1 MDQNRDPIWLSSP
14 EHQQVVGKA
23 DPRDF
28 RSLTGDLLRSRWP
41 PAAIE
46 FARDQGAT
54 AVAGHPVDIAAL
66 GSARV
71 AGSAIFTGTVAMISA
86 SGFAEIWRTHPSR
99 PVMWLKL

>member
-1 MDQNRDPIWLSSP
+1 MTCFAVAGRQRQSGIGS
-14 EHQQVVGKA
+14 
-23 DPRDF
+23 
-28 RSLTGDLLRSRWP
+28 TLLR
-41 PAAIE
+41 AAIE

-86 SGFAEIWRTHPSR
+86 SGFAEIGRTHPSR